1 MQKLIAQILL
11 GVGISIV
18 TASIMASANSIVQV
32 RVQEER
38 LEQMQRSHE
47 RELKIISDN
56 ISDIKSDLK
65 ILIQERRNR

>member
-38 LEQMQRSHE
+38 IEQMQRSHE
-47 RELKIISDN
+47 RELRIISDN

>member
-38 LEQMQRSHE
+38 IEQMQRSHE

>member
-18 TASIMASANSIVQV
+18 TASILASANSIVQV

-38 LEQMQRSHE
+38 IEQMQRSHE

>member
-1 MQKLIAQILL
+1 MQKTIAQILL

-38 LEQMQRSHE
+38 IEQMQRSHE

-65 ILIQERRNR
+65 ILIQERRRR

>member
-1 MQKLIAQILL
+1 MQKILAQLLL
-11 GVGISIV
+11 GVGISVV
-18 TASIMASANSIVQV
+18 TASIMASASSIVQG

-38 LEQMQRSHE
+38 LAQMQRSHE

>member
-1 MQKLIAQILL
+1 MQKLVAQILL

-18 TASIMASANSIVQV
+18 TASILASANSIVQV

-38 LEQMQRSHE
+38 IEQMQRSHE